1 MATHFE
7 NRYVDVQ
14 SSDELRLSDYLMVIS
29 QHWRMIMVVTL
40 LALLIGITVAFVQ
53 TPVYRADA
61 MIQVED
67 NANYG
72 NGNGNANGNKDA
84 LQTMASIFDTK
95 AVTSAQIE
103 LIRSRLVIDETVD
116 KLHLDIAAVPRHFPV
131 IGSLLARWRGSD
143 GLAAP
148 LFGMPEYGWGGEQI
162 DVTLFDT
169 PKELYGK
176 PFVLTVQQDDEY
188 AVTDPNG
195 AQVLR
200 GHAGQLATGATSRG
214 PVRLQVG
221 QLVGRPGTQ
230 FDLTRWS
237 TLDTVN
243 KLQKDLNVVETSVQS
258 GIIAVTL
265 EGADP
270 DLTAAVVNGIAH
282 QYVQQD
288 VDRKSAE
295 AEHTLAFL
303 DQQLPQL
310 RTELDQAEQ
319 RYNTF
324 RNKQGTVD
332 LSEESRL
339 LLQQIVENK
348 TKLVDL
354 QQQRAE
360 LATRFT
366 AAHPA
371 LAALDAQIAQ
381 LQSVQGSLTHNVSTL
396 PDTEQAALR
405 LLRDVRVDTELYTNL
420 LNSAQQ
426 LRIIKAGQ
434 VGNVRVVDYAV
445 AANEPVRPQRALVIL
460 ISGGLGLI
468 LGILAAFTR
477 KTLYGGVQNTTEIE
491 SLLGVPVC
499 AVVPRSILQN
509 RVQRNVGL
517 RRAGVHVLAAQAPD
531 DVAVEGV
538 RSLRTTLQYAL
549 VSARNNVVML
559 TGSRPDAGKSFMSVN
574 LSALVAS
581 AHKRVLLIDGDMRR
595 GDIHKHFGLPHTP
608 GLSDVLN
615 GADVQECVLHDVL
628 PGLDVLTKGG
638 LPGNPSELL
647 MSDRFRTLL
656 EHFSRAYD
664 LVIVDTPPVLAVTDA
679 ALIGRHAG
687 TTLMVVRHG
696 RHPAM
701 EISEALKRLVNA
713 GVNLHGVLLT
723 DVPPPKLNLGG
734 YTGYYGYESRPD

>member
-1 MATHFE
+1 MATNFE

-14 SSDELRLSDYLMVIS
+14 SSDELRLSDYLTVIS
-29 QHWRMIMVVTL
+29 QHWRMITIVTL
-40 LALLIGITVAFVQ
+40 LALLAGTTVAFVQ
-53 TPVYRADA
+53 TPVYRADV

-67 NANYG
+67 TAND
-72 NGNGNANGNKDA
+72 GNGNANGNKDT
-84 LQTMASIFDTK
+84 LQSMASIFDTK

-103 LIRSRLVIDETVD
+103 LIRSRLVIDETVN
-116 KLHLDIAAVPRHFPV
+116 KLHLDITAAPRHFPL

-143 GLAAP
+143 GLAPP
-148 LFGMPEYGWGGEQI
+148 LLGMPEYGWGGEEI
-162 DVTLFDT
+162 SVTLFDT
-169 PKELYGK
+169 PKDLYGK
-176 PFVLTVQQDDEY
+176 PFVLTAQDNNEY
-188 AVTDPNG
+188 VLSDSTG
-195 AQVLR
+195 AEVLR
-200 GHAGQLATGATSRG
+200 ARTGQLAVGSTSRG
-214 PVRLQVG
+214 PVRLQVD
-221 QLVGRPGTQ
+221 QLVGRPGTK

-243 KLQKDLNVVETSVQS
+243 HVQKDLNVVETSVQS

-270 DLTAAVVNGIAH
+270 ELTAAIVNGIAR

-288 VDRKSAE
+288 IDRKSAE

-319 RYNTF
+319 RYNSF

-371 LAALDAQIAQ
+371 VAALDAQIAQ

-396 PDTEQAALR
+396 PDTEQTALR

-434 VGNVRVVDYAV
+434 VGSVRVVDYAEPPD
-445 AANEPVRPQRALVIL
+445 EPVRPQRLLLIL

-491 SLLGVPVC
+491 SVLGVPVC
-499 AVVPRSILQN
+499 AVVPRSVLQN
-509 RVQRNVGL
+509 RVARNVGL

-581 AHKRVLLIDGDMRR
+581 AHKRVLLVDGDMRR

-615 GADVQECVLHDVL
+615 GADPDECVLHDVL
-628 PGLDVLTKGG
+628 PGLDILTKGG

-656 EHFSRAYD
+656 EHFSRGYD

-679 ALIGRHAG
+679 ALIGKHAG

-701 EISEALKRLVNA
+701 EISEALKRLINA

-734 YTGYYGYESRPD
+734 YTGYYGYESRAD

>member
-1 MATHFE
+1 MATNFE

-14 SSDELRLSDYLMVIS
+14 GGDELRLSDYLTVIS
-29 QHWRMIMVVTL
+29 QHWRMILAVTL
-40 LALLIGITVAFVQ
+40 SALLIGTTVAFVQ

-67 NANYG
+67 TANDG
-72 NGNGNANGNKDA
+72 NGGNANGNKDA
-84 LQTMASIFDTK
+84 LQAMAAIFDTK

-103 LIRSRLVIDETVD
+103 LLRSRLVIDETVR
-116 KLHLDIAAVPRHFPV
+116 KLHLDITAAPHHFPV
-131 IGSLLARWRGSD
+131 IGKLLARWRGSD

-148 LFGMPEYGWGGEQI
+148 LFGLPQYAWGGEQI
-162 DVTLFDT
+162 AVSLFDT
-169 PKELYGK
+169 PKEMYDK
-176 PFVLTVQQDDEY
+176 PFALTVLPDDSY
-188 AVTDPNG
+188 VVTDGNG
-195 AQVLR
+195 AEVLR
-200 GHAGQLATGATSRG
+200 ARTGQLAVGTTSHG
-214 PVRLQVG
+214 PVRLQID
-221 QLVGRPGTQ
+221 QLTARPGTQ
-230 FDLTRWS
+230 FSLSRAS

-243 KLQKDLNVVETSVQS
+243 KLQKELNVVETTVQS

-265 EGADP
+265 EGANSE
-270 DLTAAVVNGIAH
+270 LTAAIVNSIAR

-288 VDRKSAE
+288 IDRKSAE

-371 LAALDAQIAQ
+371 VAALDAQIAQ
-381 LQSVQGSLTHNVSTL
+381 LQSVQGGLTRNVSTL
-396 PDTEQAALR
+396 PDTEQTALR
-405 LLRDVRVDTELYTNL
+405 MLRDVRVDTELYTNL

-426 LRIIKAGQ
+426 LRIVKAGQ
-434 VGNVRVVDYAV
+434 VGNVRVVDYAEP
-445 AANEPVRPQRALVIL
+445 ADDPVRPQRALLIL
-460 ISGGLGLI
+460 ISIGLGLV

-499 AVVPRSILQN
+499 AVVPRSNLQL

-608 GLSDVLN
+608 GLADVLN
-615 GADVQECVLHDVL
+615 GSELQDCVLRDVL

-656 EHFSRAYD
+656 EHFGRVYD

-679 ALIGRHAG
+679 ALIGKHAG

-696 RHPAM
+696 RHPPT

-734 YTGYYGYESRPD
+734 YTGYYGYESRAD

>member
-1 MATHFE
+1 MATNFE

-14 SSDELRLSDYLMVIS
+14 SSDELRLSDYLAVIS
-29 QHWRMIMVVTL
+29 QHWRMILVVTL
-40 LALLIGITVAFVQ
+40 SALLIGTLVAFVQ

-67 NANYG
+67 TAND
-72 NGNGNANGNKDA
+72 GNGNANGNKDA

-103 LIRSRLVIDETVD
+103 LIRSRLVLDETVR
-116 KLHLDIAAVPRHFPV
+116 KLHLDITAVPRHFPL
-131 IGSLLARWRGSD
+131 IGNLLARWRGGD

-148 LFGMPEYGWGGEQI
+148 LFEMPQYAWGGEQI
-162 DVTLFDT
+162 AVTLFDT
-169 PKELYGK
+169 PKEMYGK
-176 PFVLTVQQDDEY
+176 PFVLTVQPDDSF
-188 AVTDPNG
+188 AVTDEKG
-195 AQVLR
+195 AEVLR
-200 GHAGQLATGATSRG
+200 ARAGQLAVGTTSQG
-214 PVRLQVG
+214 PVRLQVD
-221 QLVGRPGTQ
+221 QLTARPGTQ
-230 FDLTRWS
+230 FELARAS

-243 KLQKDLNVVETSVQS
+243 KLQKELNVVETSVQS

-265 EGADP
+265 EGGNSE
-270 DLTAAVVNGIAH
+270 LTAAVVNSIAR

-288 VDRKSAE
+288 IDRKSAE

-371 LAALDAQIAQ
+371 VAALDAQIAQ
-381 LQSVQGSLTHNVSTL
+381 LQAVQGGLTHNVSTL
-396 PDTEQAALR
+396 PDTEQTALR
-405 LLRDVRVDTELYTNL
+405 MLRDVRVDTELYTNL

-434 VGNVRVVDYAV
+434 VGSVRVVDYAEP
-445 AANEPVRPQRALVIL
+445 ADDPVRPQRLLLIL
-460 ISGGLGLI
+460 ISGGLGLV

-491 SLLGVPVC
+491 ALLGVPVC
-499 AVVPRSILQN
+499 AVVPRSNLQL

-608 GLSDVLN
+608 GLADVLN
-615 GADVQECVLHDVL
+615 GADLQECVLRDVL

-656 EHFSRAYD
+656 EHFSRVYD

-679 ALIGRHAG
+679 ALIGKHAG

-734 YTGYYGYESRPD
+734 YTGYYGYESRAD